1 MSYNY
6 SKYQVEIINDI
17 LFKVSQGNFN
27 GIQKS
32 NVDYY
37 LNKIYSNKLG
47 HYYNELHFDQYVY
60 FLYQKMQKEELI
72 EIKNSSW
79 ITLTQKGRLALS
91 DGYLKYQKTLTPKKS
106 YNKSFNPT
114 INFIKS
120 IVYIVFLVLFIL
132 ILLGI
137 IEEDSKLI
145 KVLQLLK

>member
-1 MSYNY
+1 M
-6 SKYQVEIINDI
+6 
-17 LFKVSQGNFN
+17 
-27 GIQKS
+27 
-32 NVDYY
+32 
-37 LNKIYSNKLG
+37 G